1 MSVTGRLSC
10 VTSDRPLEL
19 VIAVSL
25 RDCGPAT
32 YRAHPRQCLHGDPTL
47 RVAGRAW
54 RVRCEAAAAGS
65 IAVIGAGAACPGAL
79 IMADIAHGLRDC
91 DIACRTREIARTDRR
106 SGADT
111 APASAAP
118 AKRLI

>member
-32 YRAHPRQCLHGDPTL
+32 YRAHPRQCLNGDPTL

-79 IMADIAHGLRDC
+79 IMADRAHGFRGCAL
-91 DIACRTREIARTDRR
+91 ACRTRENGRRDRQSR
-106 SGADT
+106 PGGGAV
-111 APASAAP
+111 
-118 AKRLI
+118 